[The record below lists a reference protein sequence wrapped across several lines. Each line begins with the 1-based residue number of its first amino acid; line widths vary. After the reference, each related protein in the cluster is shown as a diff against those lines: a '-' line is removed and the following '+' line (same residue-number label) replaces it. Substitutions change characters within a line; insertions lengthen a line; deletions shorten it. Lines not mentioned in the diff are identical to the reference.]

1 MASNAN
7 INVKIGFTTDTSGLK
22 TAQTA
27 LEKIIVSAKA
37 NAATPGQQL
46 NVGLQAAAKTASSL
60 QEILQKSYNVDLGTL
75 NVNKFNQELIK
86 SELDIKQ
93 IKSSLEQAGVNGAT
107 AFNAIGSSIL
117 NTNIQIK
124 ESSKLLD
131 QMAYTMANTVRWGI
145 TSAIFQEITSSL
157 SSSVSY
163 AENLDSTLNDIRI
176 VTDKSAKSMKTFAE
190 QANSA
195 AKTLG
200 ASTLDYTEASLIYYQ
215 QGLSDTEV
223 AARTETTLK
232 AANVTGQTGEEVSDE
247 LTAVWN
253 GYKVT
258 AEETELY
265 VDKLAAVAA
274 TTASDLE
281 ELSTGMSK
289 VASAASNM
297 GVDIDQLNGMMSTI
311 ISVTREAPES
321 VGTALKT
328 IFARMEDLELDGEDE
343 YGVSL
348 GDVSSSL
355 DSMGVSILDA
365 EGNMRDLGEVIE
377 EVGNKWNSGV
387 WSDAQ
392 KQALAID
399 LAGKR

>member
-1 MASNAN
+1 
-7 INVKIGFTTDTSGLK
+7 
-22 TAQTA
+22 
-27 LEKIIVSAKA
+27 
-37 NAATPGQQL
+37 
-46 NVGLQAAAKTASSL
+46 
-60 QEILQKSYNVDLGTL
+60 
-75 NVNKFNQELIK
+75 
-86 SELDIKQ
+86 
-93 IKSSLEQAGVNGAT
+93 
-107 AFNAIGSSIL
+107 
-117 NTNIQIK
+117 
-124 ESSKLLD
+124 
-131 QMAYTMANTVRWGI
+131 
-145 TSAIFQEITSSL
+145 
-157 SSSVSY
+157 
-163 AENLDSTLNDIRI
+163 
-176 VTDKSAKSMKTFAE
+176 
-190 QANSA
+190 
-195 AKTLG
+195 
-200 ASTLDYTEASLIYYQ
+200 
-215 QGLSDTEV
+215 
-223 AARTETTLK
+223 
-232 AANVTGQTGEEVSDE
+232 
-247 LTAVWN
+247 
-253 GYKVT
+253 
-258 AEETELY
+258 
-265 VDKLAAVAA
+265 
-274 TTASDLE
+274 
-281 ELSTGMSK
+281 MSK